1 MSEPDSKKGGELR
14 NGTRKIDEAQILKV
28 HDCQF
33 KESGLYQEGSR
44 EPLKNVK

>member
-1 MSEPDSKKGGELR
+1 MSGPDSKKGEESR
-14 NGTRKIDEAQILKV
+14 NGTGKTDEAQILKV

-33 KESGLYQEGSR
+33 KESGLFREGSR